1 MVVIQDIGQI
11 SEKGH
16 YLYEID
22 TAHVPEP
29 SFAYFQAA
37 VALALAGQVDALVTA
52 PIAKEKW
59 LEAGIPYEGHTPYLA
74 AATKARDH
82 AMFFWSPS
90 LKLLLF
96 TIHLPL
102 KEIFSAI
109 KKEKINHFLTFAD
122 RELGRLFKHRFTFLV
137 SGLNPHAGEHGFLG
151 REEID
156 EIIPAL
162 NVLQE
167 KIKIKGPFPP
177 DTVFMKARHIKDAVV
192 VCWYHDQGL
201 IPFKLLHLYAGVN
214 VTLGLPF
221 IRTSPDHGTAF
232 DIAGQGIANPG
243 SMKAAI
249 ALAEKLIG

>member
-1 MVVIQDIGQI
+1 LAVIRDIEQI
-11 SEKGH
+11 AEKGR
-16 YLYEID
+16 YFYNID
-22 TAHVPEP
+22 TTGAREP
-29 SFAYFQAA
+29 SFAYFQAG
-37 VALALAGQVDALVTA
+37 VQSALAGQVDALVTA

-59 LEAGIPYEGHTPYLA
+59 LEAGIPYQGHTPYLA
-74 AATKARDH
+74 AAVKARDH

-102 KEIFSAI
+102 KDIFPAI
-109 KKEKINHFLTFAD
+109 KKEKIIHFLSFAD
-122 RELGRLFKHRFTFLV
+122 QELKRLFKHEFTFMV
-137 SGLNPHAGEHGFLG
+137 SGLNPHAGEQGFLG
-151 REEID
+151 QEEID
-156 EIIPAL
+156 EIIPAI

-177 DTVFMKARHIKDAVV
+177 DTVFLKARHIKDAVV

-201 IPFKLLHLYAGVN
+201 IPFKLLHLNAGVN
-214 VTLGLPF
+214 ITLGLPF

-249 ALAEKLIG
+249 ALAEKLI